1 MNRPD
6 LLEMKILARD
16 ELLTIIDQG
25 DPGKLTKDQF
35 FLDALEGDCKIR
47 ELLRVEDLQKKCKFL
62 KLDT

>member
-16 ELLTIIDQG
+16 ELLIIIDQG
-25 DPGKLTKDQF
+25 DPSKLTKDQF
-35 FLDALEGDCKIR
+35 FLDGLEGDCKIR

-62 KLDT
+62 KVHP